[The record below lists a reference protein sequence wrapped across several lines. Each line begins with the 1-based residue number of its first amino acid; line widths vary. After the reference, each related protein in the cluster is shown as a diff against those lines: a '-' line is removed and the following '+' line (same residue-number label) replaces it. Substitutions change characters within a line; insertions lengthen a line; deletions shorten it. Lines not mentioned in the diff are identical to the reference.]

1 MWIEL
6 VFFFRRFVGVSFQ
19 LSGPTLPPPL
29 VRNRDEYFRSD
40 DATGL
45 SVLG

>member
-6 VFFFRRFVGVSFQ
+6 VFFFEDSWVSFQ

-29 VRNRDEYFRSD
+29 VRNLDEYFLLD